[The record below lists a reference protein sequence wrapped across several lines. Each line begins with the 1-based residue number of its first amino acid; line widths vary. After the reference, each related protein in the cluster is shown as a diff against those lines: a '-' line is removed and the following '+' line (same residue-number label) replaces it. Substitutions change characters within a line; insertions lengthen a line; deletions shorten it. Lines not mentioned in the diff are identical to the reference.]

1 MVRSKGEKLKGIG
14 IERMVDSFVFRFM
27 KEEDI
32 DQILEVEHAS
42 FATPWSREAFYNEI
56 NKNKF
61 AVYIVLEEDDK
72 IIGYCG
78 AWVVIDEAHVTNVA
92 ILPSY
97 RGKKL
102 GEALLRKMMTV
113 AKEMGARSM
122 TLEVRVTN
130 HVAQSLYRKLGFQNG
145 GIRKNYYTDNQ
156 EDALVMW
163 VNIYERSMIYG
174 NRNEL

>member
-1 MVRSKGEKLKGIG
+1 
-14 IERMVDSFVFRFM
+14 MVDSFVFRYM

-56 NKNKF
+56 YNNKF

-92 ILPSY
+92 ILPAY
-97 RGKKL
+97 RGRHL

-113 AKEMGARSM
+113 AKDMGARSM

-130 HVAQSLYRKLGFQNG
+130 NVAQSLYRKLGFQNG

-163 VNIYERSMIYG
+163 VNI
-174 NRNEL
+174 

>member
-1 MVRSKGEKLKGIG
+1 
-14 IERMVDSFVFRFM
+14 MVDSFVFRYM

-56 NKNKF
+56 YNNKF
-61 AVYIVLEEDDK
+61 AVYIVLEEDQK
-72 IIGYCG
+72 IIGYVG
-78 AWVVIDEAHVTNVA
+78 AWVVIDEAHITNVA

-102 GEALLRKMMTV
+102 GEALLRKMMSV
-113 AKEMGARSM
+113 AKDMGARSM

-130 HVAQSLYRKLGFQNG
+130 NVAQSLYRKLGFQNG

-163 VNIYERSMIYG
+163 VNI
-174 NRNEL
+174 

>member
-1 MVRSKGEKLKGIG
+1 
-14 IERMVDSFVFRFM
+14 MVDSYVFRYM

-42 FATPWSREAFYNEI
+42 FATPWSRDAFFNEI
-56 NKNKF
+56 NNNKF
-61 AVYIVLEEDDK
+61 AVYIVLEEDLK
-72 IIGYCG
+72 IIGYVG

-92 ILPSY
+92 VLPEY
-97 RGKKL
+97 RGRKL
-102 GEALLRKMMTV
+102 GEALLRKMMKL
-113 AKEMGARSM
+113 AKDMGARSM

-145 GIRKNYYTDNQ
+145 GIRKNYYSDNQ

-163 VNIYERSMIYG
+163 VN
-174 NRNEL
+174 L